1 MRYKIYGTDVFAYEP
16 PFVRSLDITD
26 EMDEY
31 DIIHLINKFWNIRHH
46 YNRAEDEGKDPKL
59 IVGSD
64 KDGCLTLFLRTGA
77 SIRRLGMLL
86 PETHPLFNHST
97 IWNAR
102 LRKVPVSQIKYFI
115 DQVQQFV

>member
-1 MRYKIYGTDVFAYEP
+1 MRYKIYGTDVFASEP
-16 PFVRSLDITD
+16 PYVRSLDITD

-31 DIIHLINKFWNIRHH
+31 DIINLINKFWNIRHH
-46 YNRAEDEGKDPKL
+46 YNRAEDEGKNPKL

-64 KDGCLTLFLRTGA
+64 KDGCLTLFLRTEV
-77 SIRRLGMLL
+77 SLRRLGMLL
-86 PETHPLFNHST
+86 PETHPLFNNST

>member
-1 MRYKIYGTDVFAYEP
+1 MRYKIYGTDVFASEP
-16 PFVRSLDITD
+16 PYVRSLDITD

-31 DIIHLINKFWNIRHH
+31 DIIDHINKFWNIRHH
-46 YNRAEDEGKDPKL
+46 YNRAEDEGKNPKL

-64 KDGCLTLFLRTGA
+64 KDGCLTLFLRTEV
-77 SIRRLGMLL
+77 SLRRLGILL

-102 LRKVPVSQIKYFI
+102 LRKVPASQIKYFI